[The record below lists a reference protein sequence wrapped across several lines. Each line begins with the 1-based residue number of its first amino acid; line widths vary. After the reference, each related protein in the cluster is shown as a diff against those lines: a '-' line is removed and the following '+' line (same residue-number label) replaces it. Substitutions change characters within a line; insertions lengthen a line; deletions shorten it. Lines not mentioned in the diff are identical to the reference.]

1 MNFYAIVSEYIG
13 ASEPATL
20 EQIED
25 MVGAWSS
32 DEIEGWTLE
41 VRERNNEVRLY
52 AEATDD
58 TDSAPHAFSHG
69 WVRVTPDIYYH
80 VLAHRMDDEVSE

>member
-20 EQIED
+20 EEIREI
-25 MVGAWSS
+25 VEEAWG
-32 DEIEGWTLE
+32 DEYDGWTLD
-41 VRERNNEVRLY
+41 VRVKGDEVRLY

-58 TDSAPHAFSHG
+58 TDSAPHAFNHG

-80 VLAHRMDDEVSE
+80 ALARRMDGEVSE